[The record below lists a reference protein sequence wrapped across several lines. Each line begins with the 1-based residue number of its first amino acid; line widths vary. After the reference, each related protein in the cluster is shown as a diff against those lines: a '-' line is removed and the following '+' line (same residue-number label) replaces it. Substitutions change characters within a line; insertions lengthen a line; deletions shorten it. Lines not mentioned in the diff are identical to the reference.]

1 VTRSRRQAGENE
13 ATFRL
18 ANESLE
24 RKAGELDLTDE
35 RIPFLCECEDEH
47 CTSVIR
53 LSLDEYEMVRAH
65 SRRFV
70 MVTGHQEPDDRVVRE
85 EPEFTVIE
93 KAGEEGEVV
102 ARLDPRAESA

>member
-1 VTRSRRQAGENE
+1 VSRSRHQAAENE

-35 RIPFLCECEDEH
+35 PMPLLCECEDER

-53 LSLDEYEMVRAH
+53 LSRAEYEVVRAH

-70 MVTGHQEPDDRVVRE
+70 MVSGHQEPDDRVVRE
-85 EPEFTVIE
+85 EPEFTIIE

-102 ARLDPRAESA
+102 SRLDPRAGRA